1 MKFICL
7 RRMIDK
13 NRISM
18 HTVSCYNL
26 YRFTFSIHIFTFLK
40 FSEHIFREHEP

>member
-18 HTVSCYNL
+18 HTVIIYIVSH
-26 YRFTFSIHIFTFLK
+26 FPSIFLFTFLK
-40 FSEHIFREHEP
+40 SEHIFREHEP